1 MYQEVQATIV
11 LTYSAD
17 ATLSRL
23 ELLDH
28 VLVDACRLLDGDSD
42 NGLELVHVKLERLR
56 EEAQIYSDVEVTP

>member
-1 MYQEVQATIV
+1 MYQEVRATV
-11 LTYSAD
+11 TLTYSAD

-56 EEAQIYSDVEVTP
+56 EEAQIYDADEVTP

>member
-1 MYQEVQATIV
+1 MYQEVRATV
-11 LTYSAD
+11 TLTYSAD

-28 VLVDACRLLDGDSD
+28 VLTDACRLLDGDGD

-56 EEAQIYSDVEVTP
+56 EEAQIYDADEVTP